1 LLDRSTQ
8 ELRLVRQP
16 HTALTR
22 SAGDGINAG
31 LYGSAQGRLGGG
43 TSGSNPLCSSGE
55 SLTNRW
61 LAGWLRA
68 FVTEPNP
75 ASSMTIGTETGVRHI
90 SPDLNGPGRSLDGT
104 PAGTY
109 QRPYR

>member
-1 LLDRSTQ
+1 M
-8 ELRLVRQP
+8 
-16 HTALTR
+16 
-22 SAGDGINAG
+22 
-31 LYGSAQGRLGGG
+31 GG
-43 TSGSNPLCSSGE
+43 TGSSNPVPSSGE

-68 FVTEPNP
+68 FVTEPIP

-109 QRPYR
+109 RRPYRYPLASEPRSFKSGDVDETSSAPSSRAMKR